1 MHSVCAQPRRWW
13 SSSIWL
19 PCQQTHP
26 TGKESRSTMSITESE
41 LDAARAGWEMLS
53 SRFLALDEDG
63 FDAARAVA
71 EQMLN
76 DAYGYGFGPV
86 LFKPTMASG
95 EQTFRSTKNGA
106 LSYFV
111 GHDND
116 FPLDGG
122 FGLKGWRAM
131 RSVTAASFIEGDV
144 AMWMGWV
151 ILTDKD
157 GQVTTVDKSFGYRKD
172 DAGILRI
179 VLHHSSLPYEP

>member
-1 MHSVCAQPRRWW
+1 
-13 SSSIWL
+13 
-19 PCQQTHP
+19 
-26 TGKESRSTMSITESE
+26 MSITDSE
-41 LDAARAGWEMLS
+41 LDAARASWGD
-53 SRFLALDEDG
+53 ALIEISCAFDADG
-63 FDAARAVA
+63 FDAARQVA

-76 DAYGYGFGPV
+76 DAYGYGLGAV

-95 EQTFRSTKNGA
+95 EQTFRPTKDGA

-111 GHDND
+111 GHNID

-122 FGLKGWRAM
+122 FGLKGWRTM

-157 GQVTTVDKSFGYRKD
+157 GQVTTVDKSFGYKKD
-172 DAGILRI
+172 DAGTLRI

>member
-1 MHSVCAQPRRWW
+1 
-13 SSSIWL
+13 
-19 PCQQTHP
+19 
-26 TGKESRSTMSITESE
+26 MSITESE
-41 LDAARAGWEMLS
+41 LDAARARWGNALIDV
-53 SRFLALDEDG
+53 SRAFDEDG

-76 DAYGYGFGPV
+76 DAYDYGFGPV